1 MEVGTSMISK
11 VNLADKF
18 GQFTD
23 SWHPRIVGELNDSY
37 IKLAKLKGD
46 FVWHKHLDEDEMFL
60 VFKGEL
66 LIHLRDQDILLREGE
81 SVVIPRGVEH
91 FPVAEEEVHVLLLEP
106 KSTLHTGDVVTDQTV
121 TTKDWV

>member
-1 MEVGTSMISK
+1 MGWGTRMISK

-18 GQFTD
+18 RQFD
-23 SWHPRIVGELNDSY
+23 DYWHPRIVGELNDSY

-60 VFKGEL
+60 VLKGEL

>member
-1 MEVGTSMISK
+1 MISK

-18 GQFTD
+18 GQFD
-23 SWHPRIVGELNDSY
+23 DYWHPRIVGELNDSY

-60 VFKGEL
+60 VLKGEL